1 MVKNTIGGKKGK
13 MMANKNGGGG
23 FKKEQIRLI
32 EFPDIEVFV
41 CVSKVFGGGL
51 FEVMD
56 NDGNVYK
63 AFLRGKMKG
72 HNKRHN
78 LVALFSILL
87 VALRIDTDPT
97 KCDILFVYDSHD
109 IQFLAL
115 NPTLN
120 IKNLL
125 SIHSNQ
131 LFNNSSSNSNSNT
144 DLNVLF
150 STDNITNSNTPHIHT
165 DLNTDIDTEHG
176 EHEELDFNS
185 I

>member
-23 FKKEQIRLI
+23 LKKEQIRLI
-32 EFPDIEVFV
+32 EFPGIEVFV
-41 CVSKVFGGGL
+41 CVTKVFGGGL

-56 NDGNVYK
+56 NDSNKYT
-63 AFLRGKMKG
+63 AYLRGKMKG

-120 IKNLL
+120 IANLL

-131 LFNNSSSNSNSNT
+131 ILNSNSISISNHTNT

-150 STDNITNSNTPHIHT
+150 STDHNA
-165 DLNTDIDTEHG
+165 DLNINTNLNTEHG
-176 EHEELDFNS
+176 EHIQLGELDFNS